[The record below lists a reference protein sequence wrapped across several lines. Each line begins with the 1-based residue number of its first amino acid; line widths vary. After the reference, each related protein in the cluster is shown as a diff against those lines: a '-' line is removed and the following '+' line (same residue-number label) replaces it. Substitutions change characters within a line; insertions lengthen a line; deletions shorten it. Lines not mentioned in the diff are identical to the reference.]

1 MARGRYGDSARV
13 ADYEEDNKRLME
25 KIERYGV
32 EEVEVSRLKIDEE
45 AAQFREKDAVEILS
59 DSLKRRR
66 RMLNF
71 PIVQKGTYLVI
82 SGTHRVQAAK
92 ANGQKTIFCHIVD
105 VDDTE
110 LWAIR
115 IEENLTRR
123 KTRPQEL
130 YHWFRKARDEWGW
143 THDLMSNLVGLSRGR
158 VTQILN
164 WGDKGQ
170 LGVAGDTQP
179 EMLDSNIPRTVDSG
193 PMSVPSVPEIQDSE
207 SGKGGLLGGEVGVS
221 GTPPIGPSSEEE
233 LLTSPVPDSL
243 LPSHGDLEES
253 TIRAEST
260 PVSSIPPLDAV
271 SFSHLPSGYWTRAEV
286 LQYHGRIN
294 GAIQSAAK
302 HLDDPAIR
310 EWFESIYKFTKEKLG
325 YDV

>member
-13 ADYEEDNKRLME
+13 ADYEEDNKRLMA

-32 EEVEVSRLKIDEE
+32 EEVDVSRLKIDEE

-82 SGTHRVQAAK
+82 SGTHRIQAAK

-193 PMSVPSVPEIQDSE
+193 PMSVPSVPEISDIE
-207 SGKGGLLGGEVGVS
+207 SGDDAKPLGGTGAEQALARS
-221 GTPPIGPSSEEE
+221 
-233 LLTSPVPDSL
+233 VPEGQDTAV

-310 EWFESIYKFTKEKLG
+310 EWFESIYRFTKKELG
-325 YDV
+325 YDI

>member
-32 EEVEVSRLKIDEE
+32 EEVDVSRLRIDEE
-45 AAQFREKDAVEILS
+45 AAQFREKEAVEILS
-59 DSLKRRR
+59 DSLKRRK

-71 PIVQKGTYLVI
+71 PIVQKDTYLVI

-92 ANGQKTIFCHIVD
+92 ANGQKTIFCHMVD

-130 YHWFRKARDEWGW
+130 YYWFRKARDEWGW
-143 THDLMSNLVGLSRGR
+143 TQDIMSSLVGLSQGR
-158 VTQILN
+158 VSQIIK
-164 WGDKGQ
+164 WGDGGKVGVGGQ
-170 LGVAGDTQP
+170 REGPKLLET
-179 EMLDSNIPRTVDSG
+179 NIVPTVDSG
-193 PMSVPSVPEIQDSE
+193 PMSVPSVPEIPDTE
-207 SGKGGLLGGEVGVS
+207 SGMAEQGDAS
-221 GTPPIGPSSEEE
+221 PI
-233 LLTSPVPDSL
+233 
-243 LPSHGDLEES
+243 PSHGDLEES
-253 TIRAEST
+253 LLRPMST
-260 PVSSIPPLDAV
+260 GSMSPPDAV
-271 SFSHLPSGYWTRAEV
+271 SFSSLPSGYWTRAEV

-310 EWFESIYKFTKEKLG
+310 QWFESIYKFVKEALG